1 VKAIDFDGHIVLRAT
16 LNGDRIPICNVD
28 NLEIS
33 LVSPD
38 LPVRVKL
45 PMDVDNSWRALPD
58 IRAAELQCMQL
69 SLSILSRHE
78 SEVYV
83 RIENEKNTANYLQ
96 GNYNQEQ
103 YTSNI
108 RSSIDTAK
116 KHADESDRTTMSHTT
131 TRVKASNEARALQAK
146 PSYANDG
153 KASRQLSSYQQ
164 LSPTI
169 SHITPLTHQVPD
181 RFYQDD
187 GKRSMH
193 GTRKVERQYTE
204 PDEKY
209 RPSQRRITREKTA
222 SSSTTS
228 SKYVPSVG
236 SKLTHL

>member
-83 RIENEKNTANYLQ
+83 SEL
-96 GNYNQEQ
+96 
-103 YTSNI
+103 S
-108 RSSIDTAK
+108 
-116 KHADESDRTTMSHTT
+116 
-131 TRVKASNEARALQAK
+131 
-146 PSYANDG
+146 
-153 KASRQLSSYQQ
+153 SRQLQSR
-164 LSPTI
+164 TI
-169 SHITPLTHQVPD
+169 HIEYSIID
-181 RFYQDD
+181 RY
-187 GKRSMH
+187 GKETCR
-193 GTRKVERQYTE
+193 
-204 PDEKY
+204 
-209 RPSQRRITREKTA
+209 
-222 SSSTTS
+222 
-228 SKYVPSVG
+228 
-236 SKLTHL
+236 